1 MLKDITLGQYYP
13 SGSCI
18 HRLDPRVK
26 LMGTLL
32 FMISLFVNDT
42 YYGYIVI
49 TLFYALMV
57 ALSRVPFGYIVK
69 GLKPILFIIVF
80 TAALNLFM
88 TDGDVIVRIWKLK
101 ITVQGVEKTVFLCI
115 RIILLVLGTT
125 LMTLT
130 TSPNSLTSGL
140 EKGLGFLKY
149 IGVPISAIAM
159 MISIAL
165 RFIPILTEEMDKIMK
180 AQTARGA
187 DFESGNVFKRI
198 YAMVPLLVPL
208 LISAFRR
215 AGDLA
220 MAMDARCY
228 SDSENRTKLH
238 PLRYRRA
245 DLIAYVILAIYMAA
259 VIAIRII
266 L

>member
-1 MLKDITLGQYYP
+1 MLKDITLGQYFP
-13 SGSCI
+13 SGSLL

-26 LMGTLL
+26 LMGTLI

-49 TLFYALMV
+49 VLSYAMLV
-57 ALSRVPFGYIVK
+57 AMSRVPFGYIVR

-80 TAALNLFM
+80 TALLNIFM
-88 TDGDVIVRIWKLK
+88 TPGDIIFQFWKIK
-101 ITVQGVEKTVFLCI
+101 VTVQGVEKTVFLCI

-130 TSPNSLTSGL
+130 TSPNSLTAGL

-149 IGVPISAIAM
+149 VGVPVSAIAM

-187 DFESGNVFKRI
+187 DFEKGNVFKRI

-228 SDSENRTKLH
+228 VDSENRTKLH
-238 PLRYRRA
+238 PLKYTRA
-245 DLIAYVILAIYMAA
+245 DIVAYF
-259 VIAIRII
+259 VIAIYLATVILIRII
-266 L
+266 I